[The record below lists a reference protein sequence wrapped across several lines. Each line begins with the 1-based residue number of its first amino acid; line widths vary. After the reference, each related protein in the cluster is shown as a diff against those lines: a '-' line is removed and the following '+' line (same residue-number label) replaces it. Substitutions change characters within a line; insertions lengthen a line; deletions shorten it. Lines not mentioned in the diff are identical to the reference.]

1 MWNILID
8 PFHDSDGGLIEP
20 PFMFWEWM
28 SCYIARFYM
37 VVLTYCRS
45 RDADL
50 AKLLSYRGPWIEI
63 GEIELK
69 QT

>member
-1 MWNILID
+1 MTAV
-8 PFHDSDGGLIEP
+8 FHDVYMRHQAKM

-28 SCYIARFYM
+28 SCYIPRFYM
-37 VVLTYCRS
+37 VMFTYCRS
-45 RDADL
+45 RDVDL
-50 AKLLSYRGPWIEI
+50 AKLLSYRGPWIVI